1 MKPEEN
7 LEFLIQK
14 FTLEP
19 GEVCVIQAPQGF
31 GVAQAERLR
40 RQLKERFPANEFIV
54 LFGYRDVQFSPDSE
68 NQLSAEEK
76 LTQFRKV
83 IETEHGYASL
93 AITAGIDRDYWRG
106 RRACIEFL
114 ANRFE
119 GIYGYKVTAEGSE

>member
-83 IETEHGYASL
+83 IETELGYASL
-93 AITAGIDRDYWRG
+93 ASHASPSGLDGAYWCG
-106 RRACIEFL
+106 RL
-114 ANRFE
+114 ASSKRLASRFE
-119 GIYGYKVTAEGSE
+119 AIFGDAE